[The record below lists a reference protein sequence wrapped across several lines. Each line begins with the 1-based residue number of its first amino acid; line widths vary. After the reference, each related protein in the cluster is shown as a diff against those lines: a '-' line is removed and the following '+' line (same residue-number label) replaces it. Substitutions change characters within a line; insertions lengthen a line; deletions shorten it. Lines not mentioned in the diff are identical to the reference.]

1 MREYKLYRFIISS
14 LRRKVNDYQVPS
26 NHFNYR
32 IIDANPPYYALHRY
46 AERLLSE
53 TPVRSALHRIAE
65 RRDIRRRDLDN
76 SNADCPS
83 TVSRYD

>member
-1 MREYKLYRFIISS
+1 MREYKLYHFIISS

-32 IIDANPPYYALHRY
+32 IIDANPPYSALHRY